1 MFFLPSSQYQYERF
15 SRTVGDAAIRQQ
27 IYLRDGLTTLATTLA
42 VYAETN
48 GNEEEQWPF
57 ITLPM
62 FELHAENMRQ
72 QSNMETINFLPLV
85 QHSERASWIEYAN
98 QKHESWVTE
107 GHFLQTGSLDRLV
120 GGDDTYHPY
129 VSHRLADGSF
139 ENETEL
145 DSYFVSWQ
153 YSPPPATYDL
163 INGNL
168 FSVPFFASAGRA
180 MMTLMNETVM
190 TPVFKHVGIPTAMTK
205 DEHKGLHSDLLDTR
219 SENPH
224 AFAVHPVR
232 RVSVPDSDNPN
243 GGIPGDIVGVLAG
256 AAAWD
261 VALLDLLPEG
271 VEGILAVVQNTCNQS
286 YTYEIRGPN
295 AMFLG
300 PEDLHE
306 DKYDDMNVVVNLAL
320 HQHPDFATTEGH
332 CQYSMVRC
340 HLQNIA
346 ALSILLVY
354 C

>member
-1 MFFLPSSQYQYERF
+1 
-15 SRTVGDAAIRQQ
+15 
-27 IYLRDGLTTLATTLA
+27 
-42 VYAETN
+42 
-48 GNEEEQWPF
+48 
-57 ITLPM
+57 M
-62 FELHAENMRQ
+62 FELHAKNMRQ
-72 QSNMETINFLPLV
+72 QSQMETINFLPLV
-85 QHSERASWIEYAN
+85 QNSERAAWIEYSN
-98 QKHESWVTE
+98 EKHQTWVQE
-107 GHFLQTGSLDRLV
+107 GHYLQKESLERLV

-139 ENETEL
+139 QNETEL

-168 FSVPFFASAGRA
+168 YSVPFFATAGQA
-180 MMTLMNETVM
+180 VTTLGNETVM

-205 DEHKGLHSDLLDTR
+205 DEHKDLHSELLDTR

-232 RVSVPDSDNPN
+232 RVFVPSSDNPH
-243 GGIPGDIVGVLAG
+243 GGKPGDIVGLLAG

-271 VEGILAVVQNTCNQS
+271 VEGILAVIQNTCNQS
-286 YTYEIRGPN
+286 YTYEIRGPD

-306 DKYDDMNVVVNLAL
+306 GQYDEMKVIVNLAL

-332 CQYSMVRC
+332 CQYSMVSRNFYNSQ
-340 HLQNIA
+340 LTP
-346 ALSILLVY
+346 SF
-354 C
+354 